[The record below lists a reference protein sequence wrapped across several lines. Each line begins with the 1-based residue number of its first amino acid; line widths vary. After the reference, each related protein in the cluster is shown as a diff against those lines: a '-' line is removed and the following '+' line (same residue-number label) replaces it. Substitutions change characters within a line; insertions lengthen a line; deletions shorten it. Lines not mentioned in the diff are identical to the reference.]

1 MVSFKKYYFLERY
14 HMTITKKFMIPA
26 DVPTH
31 AHTAYTENYAAI
43 TRGSERLFL
52 FAGDQKIE
60 HMNKD
65 FYGPAIAPD
74 AIHPEHLFKIADA
87 GHVGAFATQLGLVA
101 RYGKSYSN
109 AINYI
114 IKLNSKTDLIAPE
127 NKDPLSTQLWS
138 VDQVVEFQKNSG
150 LAIRGVGYT
159 LYLGSEYENI
169 MLHQAAQV
177 IYQAHQHGLVTIVW
191 VYPRGAA
198 VNNEKDAKII
208 AGAAGIANCLGS
220 DFAKINAPITSSNQK
235 NAELLHSAVQA
246 AGNTKLICSGG
257 KTSDKEEFLKELQ
270 EQLAVGIS
278 GCATGRNIYQ
288 RPLPE
293 AIALT
298 HAIADLVY

>member
-1 MVSFKKYYFLERY
+1 
-14 HMTITKKFMIPA
+14 MIPA
-26 DVPTH
+26 DVPEQ
-31 AHTAYTENYAAI
+31 AQAEYTKNYQAI
-43 TRGSERLFL
+43 TRGSQSLFL

-65 FYGPAIAPD
+65 FYGPAIAAD

-87 GHVGAFATQLGLVA
+87 GHIGAFATQLGLVA
-101 RYGKSYSN
+101 RYGQMYDKS
-109 AINYI
+109 INYI

-150 LAIRGVGYT
+150 LTICGVGYT
-159 LYLGSEYENI
+159 IYLGSEYENI

-220 DFAKINAPITSSNQK
+220 DFAKINASITANNQK
-235 NAELLHSAVQA
+235 KAELLQSAIYA

-257 KTSDKEEFLKELQ
+257 KTTDKEEFLRELQ
-270 EQLAVGIS
+270 EQLAVGVN

-288 RPLPE
+288 RPLQE

-298 HAIADLVY
+298 QAIADLVYKNS